1 MESRSTR
8 PAEQDR
14 HGTVFNCTIGL
25 QTEQH
30 RHGGVKKGCV
40 RCVPKETANGQHGPD
55 DQGGGVAGREERL
68 RGGLRETW
76 LAGNVKMNLREAT
89 QEIRL
94 VAPVYQNLKVAI
106 PHNGFVASRH
116 LEPSIRGWW
125 RFSLQMPSPVQTRF
139 EVTR

>member
-76 LAGNVKMNLREAT
+76 LAGNVKMNIREAT

-94 VAPVYQNLKVAI
+94 APVSQNLKAAI
-106 PHNGFVASRH
+106 PHNGSVASRH
-116 LEPSIRGWW
+116 LEPRSVSGGA
-125 RFSLQMPSPVQTRF
+125 FPLQMPSPVQTRF